1 MHFRHRCVRVAG
13 VKHPQRGFVGFLPA
27 AVGAQEHRQLAVHL
41 HQLEGDAV
49 GRQVPGGH
57 ALFYQRVGI
66 LGGIGGEQ
74 QQMDTRIVGG
84 LLGCQHRQH
93 MGRAGRL
100 PAVDHGIWIVFR
112 IVIDILKKLE
122 YNRIKSTRRW
132 TMRRL
137 ERQDYLNWLIK
148 WKDQQIIKVVT
159 GVRRC
164 GKSTL
169 FAMYQDYLRAQ
180 GVAPEQIIAI
190 NFENLDFEEL
200 TDYKALYR
208 YVKERLLPDQMN
220 YIFLDEVQ
228 HVADYQK
235 AVDSLFLLENCD
247 LYLTGSNGYFL
258 SGELATLLTGR
269 YVELSMMPLSF
280 REFCTGME
288 ENSLS
293 LNEKFERYLRV
304 GSFPYVLRYGYG
316 EQEAREYMYSI
327 YNTILLHD
335 IVRRLKVADVNM
347 LEAITR
353 FVMHNIGNRTS
364 PSTIAN
370 AMTSQGRKIDP
381 KTVDRY
387 LRGLT
392 DSLLLYEARRYNIKG
407 KKLLASMSKYYL
419 CDVALRSLLVRSR
432 DSDIGHT
439 LENVVYLELKRR
451 YPEVYVGQY
460 GADGEVDFVAVQDGL
475 PVYYQVAQTTLD
487 EQVLARELAPL
498 RQIRDNYPKYLLT
511 LDEAFGEMNYDGIE
525 KKNVLKW
532 MLGEAPA

>member
-1 MHFRHRCVRVAG
+1 
-13 VKHPQRGFVGFLPA
+13 
-27 AVGAQEHRQLAVHL
+27 
-41 HQLEGDAV
+41 
-49 GRQVPGGH
+49 
-57 ALFYQRVGI
+57 
-66 LGGIGGEQ
+66 
-74 QQMDTRIVGG
+74 
-84 LLGCQHRQH
+84 
-93 MGRAGRL
+93 
-100 PAVDHGIWIVFR
+100 
-112 IVIDILKKLE
+112 
-122 YNRIKSTRRW
+122 
-132 TMRRL
+132 MRRL

-235 AVDSLFLLENCD
+235 AVDSLFLQENCD

-280 REFCTGME
+280 REFCTGLE

-327 YNTILLHD
+327 YNTILLND
-335 IVRRLKVADVNM
+335 IVKRLKVADVNM

-353 FVMHNIGNRTS
+353 FVMHNIGSRTS

-392 DSLLLYEARRYNIKG
+392 DSLLFYEARRYNIKG
-407 KKLLASMSKYYL
+407 KKLLASMANTTSATWPCAVCWCAAATVTSAIPLKTS
-419 CDVALRSLLVRSR
+419 C
-432 DSDIGHT
+432 T
-439 LENVVYLELKRR
+439 LN
-451 YPEVYVGQY
+451 
-460 GADGEVDFVAVQDGL
+460 
-475 PVYYQVAQTTLD
+475 
-487 EQVLARELAPL
+487 
-498 RQIRDNYPKYLLT
+498 
-511 LDEAFGEMNYDGIE
+511 
-525 KKNVLKW
+525 
-532 MLGEAPA
+532 